1 MQAIYPFCVGRHQM
15 NYRSVAREL
24 GTAALQHGN
33 GRRTTGSSLYTCLF
47 CRLWGNWCRCDSGM
61 DKTLKALLPSRSGKR
76 SYWLWCGRGVVASGG
91 ERCCLIILLASFFFF
106 SIYFIGAFLLQFSF
120 FLFFG
125 SIFLDFWSIQWFQ
138 CFISQDIWGIIV
150 WAFGLANC
158 VKYFEKTEL
167 DCKNMF

>member
-106 SIYFIGAFLLQFSF
+106 YIFYRRILAAIFLLPVFWEHIF
-120 FLFFG
+120 VFLINPMVSVLHFAGYMRYYSLGIWFG
-125 SIFLDFWSIQWFQ
+125 
-138 CFISQDIWGIIV
+138 
-150 WAFGLANC
+150 
-158 VKYFEKTEL
+158 EL
-167 DCKNMF
+167 C